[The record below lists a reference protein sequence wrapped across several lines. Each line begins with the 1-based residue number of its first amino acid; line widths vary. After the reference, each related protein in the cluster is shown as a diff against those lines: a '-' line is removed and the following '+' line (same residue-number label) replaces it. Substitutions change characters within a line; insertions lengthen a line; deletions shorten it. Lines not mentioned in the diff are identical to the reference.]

1 MKNTHRLKIVI
12 DVAAH
17 EPALAA
23 LRARTDCHIECIEPP
38 EERARELDP
47 GRIAD
52 ADVLFCTFPPTN
64 HAVMRGLRW
73 IQIAST
79 GYTQLHGLGLPAR
92 GVRATNARGCFDV
105 PIAEWNVAMMVNLAR
120 DLRQMIRNQDAAVWD
135 RSAIF
140 QNEIRGLTVGLWGYG
155 GIGRETAR
163 LARQL
168 GMRVHVMTRRG
179 VEPRLDVYTEP
190 GTGDPEGALPHRV
203 FRVGQETE
211 FLGELDF
218 LILALPLS
226 KATEGLVGERELRAL
241 PRRAYVLNPAR
252 GPIIQ
257 QDALLRA
264 LGEGW
269 IAGAALD
276 THYHY
281 PMPPEHPLWRMPNV
295 IFTPHISG
303 SSLSPKFKQRLWEI
317 FALNVDRF
325 AHSQPLLNELT
336 SPQLEGG

>member
-1 MKNTHRLKIVI
+1 VKIVI

-23 LRARTDCHIECIEPP
+23 LKQRVDCHIECIKPP

-47 GRIAD
+47 ALIQD

-64 HAVMRGLRW
+64 HPVMRNLKW

-79 GYTQLHGLGLPAR
+79 GYAQLHGLDLPAR

-105 PIAEWNVAMMVNLAR
+105 PIGEWNIAMMVNLAR
-120 DLRQMIRNQDAAVWD
+120 DLRQMVRNQDAAVWD

-140 QNEIRGLTVGLWGYG
+140 QNEIRGSTVGLWGYG

-163 LARQL
+163 LARHF
-168 GMRVHVMTRRG
+168 GMRVHVLTRSG
-179 VEPRLDVYTEP
+179 VGPRREVFTEP
-190 GTGDPEGALPHRV
+190 GTGDPEGVLPDRV
-203 FRVGQETE
+203 FHAGEELE
-211 FLGELDF
+211 FLRDLDF
-218 LILALPLS
+218 LIVALPLT
-226 KATEGLVGERELRAL
+226 KATEGLIGERELQAL
-241 PRRAYVLNPAR
+241 PLRAFVLNPAR
-252 GPIIQ
+252 GPIIKH
-257 QDALLRA
+257 DALLRA
-264 LGEGW
+264 LREKW

-276 THYHY
+276 THYQY
-281 PMPPEHPLWRMPNV
+281 PMPPEHPL

-317 FALNVDRF
+317 FTRNVDRF
-325 AHSQPLLNELT
+325 ARGEPILNELT
-336 SPQLEGG
+336 PAQLAGA